1 MELARVLLVDDDD
14 ASRLT
19 LKVVLEA
26 GGYGVSAA
34 SSAAEAVEKIDGQ
47 QYDLVLCDLHL
58 ESTGIGMDI
67 LAHARS
73 KCYKPATALV
83 TSEQHGDADPTRP
96 MLIKPEAV
104 PELLGEVADLISSRA
119 ARIVEQ
125 GLKAARLKSGA

>member
-1 MELARVLLVDDDD
+1 
-14 ASRLT
+14 
-19 LKVVLEA
+19 
-26 GGYGVSAA
+26 
-34 SSAAEAVEKIDGQ
+34 
-47 QYDLVLCDLHL
+47 
-58 ESTGIGMDI
+58 MDI